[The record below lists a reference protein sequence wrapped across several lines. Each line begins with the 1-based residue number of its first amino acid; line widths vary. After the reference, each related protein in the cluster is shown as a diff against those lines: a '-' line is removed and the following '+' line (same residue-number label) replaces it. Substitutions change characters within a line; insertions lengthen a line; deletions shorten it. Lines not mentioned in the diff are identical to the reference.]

1 MSEPSGGSGSGS
13 GSGPGGGAG
22 SQVAEGVSSAA
33 TTAAGAA
40 QLENDPV
47 AGATQMAGGAA
58 GVAGAAGVEGA
69 DQVAEAAS
77 AAGSAAQAAQ
87 AMEHDPVGGLLGMV
101 EAGAN
106 VAGAAGASQ
115 QTTQAVS
122 GAAGA
127 VQGAAGALG
136 AAQSGSG
143 PAQSGSG
150 PAQTAGGAAR
160 GAAPAARPQPASS
173 GPAPAGAS
181 GGSAASG
188 GGGSNQASWQVS
200 TADRLHV
207 GYSFLSDAEG
217 GDGWRVQRVALEERL
232 DRPYEAIVDIS
243 NEDTSAD
250 PLALLGQPAVLTI
263 ERHTPRDVQGVIRRV
278 ERGGAGGSDR
288 SVAARVYLVPALW
301 TLSQTRNT
309 RVFQEKAVKDILQ
322 EVLEAGLGPFQ
333 REVQFDLQGT
343 YHPREYCMQWEESD
357 LDFCHRLMEE
367 EGMWYHFDHS
377 GDAEKMVVGDT
388 ASSFAGLETQ
398 DGNPVPYT
406 PVGQGSSP
414 VEAVM
419 DFLSSR
425 QLVPNKTT
433 VREYDWTRPATD
445 FKGEAEL
452 TGNAAAS
459 ADEPAMEEY
468 VHGPAVHFSQYSEPS
483 FGGDDI
489 AKQADL
495 VKRRRATEIEVARAT
510 SELTLA
516 SPGLRFEL
524 TGHPHAELDRE
535 WLVVAVRHEGQGA
548 GDGGG
553 EGGVEYVNHIELIP
567 ADVDW
572 RPRRTRWKRR
582 VHSVLTATVVGP
594 SGEEIHTD
602 VHGRIKVQFHWDR
615 EGQKDDHSSCFIRS
629 MQPWAGQGWGFVFL
643 PRIGM
648 EVVVTFVDGDIDR
661 PLVIGSVYN
670 GQNPPP
676 YALPDDKTKST
687 IKSNS
692 SPGGD
697 GFNEL
702 RFEDAAGSE
711 EIFIHAQKD
720 MNEVVLNN
728 HTRDVGADESI
739 HVAANRTK
747 SIDKNET
754 ITIKGHQQITIQ
766 GEGNPNQGA
775 VKGGQMNITGKY
787 SLYANDEI
795 IVEAPNKITLKVPGS
810 SIVMEPGKITLTSGD
825 KSTVVLDANVLAKSS
840 GGSSMFL
847 DANANFHANGGG
859 DILLDANAVMR
870 SNAGSHVT
878 LDGNALVA
886 ANAGAQANFTA
897 DVTVQGTN
905 ATLHGTTASTVS
917 AATATLQG
925 GAGSVEAS
933 ASGVS
938 ASGPTVN
945 IAGAGST
952 SISGAVVKIN

>member
-1 MSEPSGGSGSGS
+1 V
-13 GSGPGGGAG
+13 G
-22 SQVAEGVSSAA
+22 SQVAQGVSSAA
-33 TTAAGAA
+33 TTAAGAQ

-47 AGATQMAGGAA
+47 AGATQMVSGAA
-58 GVAGAAGVEGA
+58 GVAGAAGVEDA
-69 DQVAEAAS
+69 EQVADAAS
-77 AAGSAAQAAQ
+77 AASSAAQAAQ

-101 EAGAN
+101 EAGAAA
-106 VAGAAGASQ
+106 AGAAGAQ
-115 QTTQAVS
+115 QQATQAVS
-122 GAAGA
+122 SAASAAQSAIGAAGSA
-127 VQGAAGALG
+127 QGAGSTAQGAASSAR
-136 AAQSGSG
+136 
-143 PAQSGSG
+143 
-150 PAQTAGGAAR
+150 AAR
-160 GAAPAARPQPASS
+160 AQPAAAGPAAPAAAPSS
-173 GPAPAGAS
+173 TGSAAPAGT
-181 GGSAASG
+181 G
-188 GGGSNQASWQVS
+188 GGGASDQASWQFNS
-200 TADRLHV
+200 ADRLHV
-207 GYSFLSDAEG
+207 RYSFQSDAEG
-217 GDGWRVQRVALEERL
+217 GDGWRVQRVVLEERM
-232 DRPYEAIVDIS
+232 DRPYEAVLDLS
-243 NEDTSAD
+243 NDDTSAD

-263 ERHTPRDVQGVIRRV
+263 ERHAVRDVHGVIRRV
-278 ERGGAGGSDR
+278 ERGGGGGSDR
-288 SVAARVYLVPALW
+288 SVTARVHLVPALW

-343 YHPREYCMQWEESD
+343 YQPREYCMQWEESD
-357 LDFCHRLMEE
+357 LDFCHRLMQE

-377 GDAEKMVVGDT
+377 GDAEKMVIGDT
-388 ASSFAGLETQ
+388 ASSFEGLETQ

-414 VEAVM
+414 IEAVM
-419 DFLSSR
+419 EFLSGR

-452 TGNAAAS
+452 TGSAAAS

-468 VHGPAVHFSQYSEPS
+468 FHGPAVHFSQFSSPS

-495 VKRRRATEIEVARAT
+495 VKRRRATEIDVARAT

-516 SPGLRFEL
+516 SPGQRFEL
-524 TGHPHAELDRE
+524 TGHPHVELDRE
-535 WLVVAVRHEGQGA
+535 WFVVAVRHEGQGA

-553 EGGVEYVNHIELIP
+553 EGGVEYVNHLELMP

-572 RPRRTRWKRR
+572 RPRRTQWKRR

-739 HVAANRTK
+739 HVAGNRSK
-747 SIDKNET
+747 SIDVNET

-878 LDGNALVA
+878 LDANALTA
-886 ANAGAQANFTA
+886 ASAGAQANLTA
-897 DVTVQGTN
+897 DATVSGTN
-905 ATLHGTTASTVS
+905 ATLSGTAASTVS
-917 AATATLQG
+917 APTATLQG